1 MRKVKSAVFAAC
13 TLGVACAVFLNVQ
26 PAPSFPATGQQAAAK
41 TEKSTEPVPAYHSR
55 ASRKPLP
62 ATLAWE
68 EFAGNPYAENA
79 YLLAGR
85 IREILYQ
92 QPCYCHCDR
101 SLGHSSLLDCYT
113 RPDKHAAVCQTC
125 LTETFFADEEAR
137 AGKTAAEIRKEIIR
151 GDWKRVNLAKYA
163 FPPHP

>member
-1 MRKVKSAVFAAC
+1 MRKGRFALLAGC
-13 TLGVACAVFLNVQ
+13 ALGAAGAAFLNVH
-26 PAPSFPATGQQAAAK
+26 AARGFPGAGQGAAAK
-41 TEKSTEPVPAYHSR
+41 TDKSPEPVPAYHSR
-55 ASRKPLP
+55 APRSPLP

-68 EFAGNPYAENA
+68 QFAGNPYAENA
-79 YLLAGR
+79 YFIAGR

-101 SLGHSSLLDCYT
+101 SLGHGSLLDCYT

-125 LTETFFADEEAR
+125 LQETFFADEETR

-151 GDWKRVNLAKYA
+151 GDWKRVNLAKYLS
-163 FPPHP
+163 PPHP